1 MAYPSFF
8 SSGAA
13 AFRAFAAAAL
23 LLLMPGLAQAQPVFS
38 AQLLPHGT
46 LLSTALPS
54 APFPS
59 VSRKGGHYYRDV
71 RYPAGQ
77 HYQDSTV
84 LIFIPQHLEPG
95 REVNCIV
102 HFHGWW
108 NHTDSV
114 LQAFKLTEQL
124 SGSGAAAILIVP
136 QGPRNAPDSGGGKME
151 EAGQFGRLL
160 QDVLAVVAEH
170 WQEESVRPGR
180 VVLSGHSGGYR
191 AMAYILLH
199 GGWPIEEVWLFD
211 GLYGQLEKY
220 AMWLERGG
228 QRMVNLY
235 TDDGGT
241 YDTSQGFLKSLRAW
255 GIQAHEVGSGETGAL
270 PNLPRAG
277 AVFWHTELGHNDVL
291 HVKRQFEHLCRYSPA
306 LSR

>member
-1 MAYPSFF
+1 MSYLSFF
-8 SSGAA
+8 SSRGAA
-13 AFRAFAAAAL
+13 FLIFTAAAL
-23 LLLMPGLAQAQPVFS
+23 LLLTPSLAQAQLGFS
-38 AQLLPHGT
+38 AKLLPHGT

-59 VSRKGGHYYRDV
+59 ASRKGGHRYRDV
-71 RYPAGQ
+71 LYPAGQ
-77 HYQDSTV
+77 HYEDSTV

-95 REVNCIV
+95 REVHCIV

-114 LQAFKLTEQL
+114 LQTFKLAEQL
-124 SGSGAAAILIVP
+124 SGSGAKAILIVP

-151 EAGQFGRLL
+151 EAGRFGQML
-160 QDVLAVVAEH
+160 QDVLSVVAVH
-170 WQEESVRPGR
+170 WQEESVRPRR

-199 GGWPIEEVWLFD
+199 GGWPVDEVWLFD

-241 YDTSQGFLKSLRAW
+241 YGTSQSFLNCLRAW
-255 GIQAHEVGSGETGAL
+255 GLQAYEVGSGETRAL
-270 PNLPRAG
+270 PNLPEAG
-277 AVFWHTELGHNDVL
+277 AVFWHVELGHNDVM
-291 HVKRQFEHLCRYSPA
+291 HTQRQFEHLCRYSPA
-306 LSR
+306 LSH